1 MKNLTM
7 KMKSVIIKIVK
18 TYKDSMSCNGEG
30 MLNGRGYTC
39 AQRLKRMIKQSR
51 LVFSSRLCSFMSLY
65 LAAEDRG
72 NSHVRKISDLRQN
85 NVQSD
90 AD

>member
-18 TYKDSMSCNGEG
+18 TYKDSRACYGEG

-39 AQRLKRMIKQSR
+39 A
-51 LVFSSRLCSFMSLY
+51 
-65 LAAEDRG
+65 
-72 NSHVRKISDLRQN
+72 
-85 NVQSD
+85 
-90 AD
+90 

>member
-18 TYKDSMSCNGEG
+18 TYKVSMSCYGEG

-39 AQRLKRMIKQSR
+39 A
-51 LVFSSRLCSFMSLY
+51 
-65 LAAEDRG
+65 
-72 NSHVRKISDLRQN
+72 
-85 NVQSD
+85 
-90 AD
+90 